1 MTWELATLLKIFGG
15 SILAPIVF
23 RILGNVP
30 PRERIYRIML
40 QYAWTILFA
49 VGVALVW
56 GFTPS
61 YDLLPIVTIGMM
73 MPLAVFF
80 QWRAMAISPSRT
92 GIFMEGT
99 SIIPL
104 LMSAILLGEWKAF
117 EGNGQL
123 IFGFTLVCIS
133 VALHAHTNIGNK
145 RKIEET
151 PMPAEGFLKNA
162 MGFMLIFAVAT
173 FLENY
178 WAKTGIN
185 TPDFLVAWYA
195 GAFTGSVILFMTT
208 RHLPQFPIVRLQTKK
223 EQILIFLAALSI
235 IFSLGLQFVTF
246 TLVEQTV
253 ALPVISVGNIIG
265 PTLVGMFIFN
275 EWKTIRGRGWLD
287 IGFGFVGALIMA
299 LSH

>member
-1 MTWELATLLKIFGG
+1 MTWELAMVLKIFGG

-23 RILGNVP
+23 RLLGNVP

-40 QYAWTILFA
+40 QYAWTVLFA
-49 VGVALVW
+49 AGVALVW

-61 YDLLPIVTIGMM
+61 HDLWPIATIGML

-99 SIIPL
+99 SIIPF
-104 LMSAILLGEWKAF
+104 LMSAMLLGEWKAF
-117 EGNGQL
+117 EGNNQL
-123 IFGFTLVCIS
+123 IFGFMLVGIS
-133 VALHAHTNIGNK
+133 VALYARTDIDNK
-145 RKIEET
+145 RKFKET
-151 PMPAEGFLKNA
+151 PAPAEGFLRNA
-162 MGFMLIFAVAT
+162 IGFMLIFAVAT

-178 WAKTGIN
+178 WAKTGIR

-195 GAFTGSVILFMTT
+195 GAFTGSVILFMATQ
-208 RHLPQFPIVRLQTKK
+208 HLPKSTIAQLQTKK
-223 EQILIFLAALSI
+223 EQVLIFLAALSI

-253 ALPVISVGNIIG
+253 ALPIISVGNIIG

-275 EWKTIRGRGWLD
+275 EWKTIRGLGWLN
-287 IGFGFVGALIMA
+287 IGLGFVGALIMA